1 MNQIKTLLILITI
14 SLSFFGCASNYH
26 YIEPELL
33 DYKTND
39 INEGISFSYMYDVLY
54 KVGNRKY
61 AKHEKRNSVKLVA
74 VKLTNNTDSTL
85 NIAQDISFY
94 SGDLNIN
101 PLEPTLVKNELKQG
115 VPIYLLYMLLTP
127 TQIYKTEPD
136 NNGPY
141 NSTKQESIFPI
152 GLILGPGI
160 TIGNMATASM
170 ANRKFLDE
178 LLKYDINQELKQGE
192 TIYALVGFRDLEY
205 DKITLKLNNK

>member
-14 SLSFFGCASNYH
+14 SLSFFGCASTYH

-33 DYKTND
+33 DYRTND

-61 AKHEKRNSVKLVA
+61 AKHEKLNSVKLVA

-94 SGDLNIN
+94 SGDRNIY

-127 TQIYKTEPD
+127 AQLYKTVED
-136 NNGPY
+136 NNSPY
-141 NSTKQESIFPI
+141 TSTKQESIFPI

-160 TIGNMATASM
+160 TIGNMATAST
-170 ANRKFLDE
+170 ANRNFLDE
-178 LLKYDINQELKQGE
+178 LLKYDINQELNKGE